1 MKLKKQR
8 KNYIPLFIS
17 GIIILIGIVI
27 IFLLEESGK
36 FIRLFAT
43 LSTVVGVFSVYIQ
56 IRKSKLVGQAAF
68 TIEISKYLYEL
79 PELPDFIHRLGRSS
93 DVMGIEYKVSEDE
106 RMMLIRYLNY
116 IKTVAALVKEKAVD
130 IETLNKVFAYEF
142 FIIINNKSVQEMELI
157 PFSYCYHDIFYLY
170 NEWTT
175 YLNKHGFETLHDE
188 SALLLVDV
196 YQDYIGGRK

>member
-130 IETLNKVFAYEF
+130 IDAMV
-142 FIIINNKSVQEMELI
+142 I
-157 PFSYCYHDIFYLY
+157 
-170 NEWTT
+170 
-175 YLNKHGFETLHDE
+175 
-188 SALLLVDV
+188 
-196 YQDYIGGRK
+196 R

>member
-1 MKLKKQR
+1 MKKQR
-8 KNYIPLFIS
+8 KSYIALFIS
-17 GIIILIGIVI
+17 GIIVLIGIVV

-93 DVMGIEYKVSEDE
+93 DVMNVEYKVSEEE
-106 RMMLIRYLNY
+106 RTILIRYLNY
-116 IKTVAALVKEKAVD
+116 IKTIAALVKEKAVD

-157 PFSYCYHDIFYLY
+157 PFSHCYHDIFYLY

-196 YQDYIGGRK
+196 YQDYIGGKR

>member
-1 MKLKKQR
+1 MKKQR
-8 KNYIPLFIS
+8 KSYIALFIS
-17 GIIILIGIVI
+17 GIIVLIGIIV

-43 LSTVVGVFSVYIQ
+43 LSTVIGVFSVYIQ

-93 DVMGIEYKVSEDE
+93 DVMNVEYKVSEEE
-106 RMMLIRYLNY
+106 RTILIRYLNY
-116 IKTVAALVKEKAVD
+116 IKTIAALVKEKAVD

-157 PFSYCYHDIFYLY
+157 PFSHCYHDIFYLY

-196 YQDYIGGRK
+196 YQDYIGGKR